1 MYMFFYWGPMW
12 SDEKWVLVDCTS
24 NMFRWFVL
32 SVLSVLSVLLGHYGF
47 AKKHNNQ
54 CGISWWPMDW
64 GSPTPHR
71 QDFLSW
77 DFLRVFPQQTRERSA
92 SFWASSASV
101 CGIISS
107 SSSVVS
113 RENFDW
119 DLSAWQW
126 IKWKC
131 GLSSQY
137 TALSAILILIMTLV
151 TNMHEIFVFFIAQV
165 WLGQLAKILN
175 TEHPVQN
182 QSWSFYCSLDT
193 SWKINSKLQLKN
205 RKIYFW
211 RIT

>member
-64 GSPTPHR
+64 GSPTSNR
-71 QDFLSW
+71 RTKQDFLRW
-77 DFLRVFPQQTRERSA
+77 YFLRVFPQQTRERSA

-119 DLSAWQW
+119 DLGGWQR
-126 IKWKC
+126 IKWKWRVVKSIHNSLC
-131 GLSSQY
+131 HLD
-137 TALSAILILIMTLV
+137 TILILFSYKYAWDLC
-151 TNMHEIFVFFIAQV
+151 
-165 WLGQLAKILN
+165 ILN
-175 TEHPVQN
+175 CPSLTWTVSKNPEH
-182 QSWSFYCSLDT
+182 WT
-193 SWKINSKLQLKN
+193 S
-205 RKIYFW
+205 RFC
-211 RIT
+211 